1 MRGRVMSLNTLLI
14 MGVRPLGD
22 FLAASVIAG
31 AGPVFAAAASA
42 VVVALVAAAVLA
54 HPAVRAA

>member
-22 FLAASVIAG
+22 FLAASVIAA
-31 AGPVFAAAASA
+31 AGPAFAAVASA
-42 VVVALVAAAVLA
+42 IAVAIVAAGVATRG
-54 HPAVRAA
+54 AVRAA